1 MDTEEQRELYDQ
13 CWVVITHV
21 NAIIAGLE
29 RNKKRRQ
36 QANID
41 ELISALV
48 GVNQTVINLG
58 AQFGVRV

>member
-1 MDTEEQRELYDQ
+1 MNRDEQHELYEQ
-13 CWVVITHV
+13 CWNVIIHV

-29 RNKKRRQ
+29 KNKQRRQ

-41 ELISALV
+41 ELVSALV
-48 GVNQTVINLG
+48 GVNQTVIDLG